1 MKPPAF
7 DVVQPTTV
15 AECLDALGDE
25 GGDDVKIIAGGQS
38 LVPLLNFRLANPRLL
53 VDVNRLT
60 DVVDVALVPGHI
72 EVGPITR
79 QHALTMNPLVRDRL
93 PVLAEAIRHIGHLQ
107 IRTRGTACG
116 SVAHADPAA
125 EIPLVLTL
133 LGGNLVVRSAGRS
146 RSIKPDDFFRGYW
159 TTGLRADEMIVAI
172 RFALPQTRFGW
183 SFRELAPR
191 HGDFASVIVAVTA
204 CPRAGTRDVR
214 VAVGA
219 ATETPT
225 RLAGIEA
232 ELSAAPRLRPGDEL
246 IRRLAGDAATRLT
259 LRSEAADL
267 VHVLE
272 VMVADGV
279 DEALAAAP
287 MAAA

>member
-7 DVVQPTTV
+7 DVVQPATV
-15 AECLDALGDE
+15 TECLDALNE
-25 GGDDVKIIAGGQS
+25 GGDDAKIIAGGQS

-60 DVVDVALVPGHI
+60 DVVDVALGPGHV
-72 EVGPITR
+72 EVGPTTR
-79 QHALTMNPLVRDRL
+79 QQALTMNPLVRDRL
-93 PVLAEAIRHIGHLQ
+93 PVLAEATRHIGHLQ

-116 SVAHADPAA
+116 SVAHADSAA
-125 EIPLVLTL
+125 EIPLVFTL
-133 LGGNLVVRSAGRS
+133 LGGSLVVRSASGA
-146 RSIKPDDFFRGYW
+146 RSIKPDDFFQGYW
-159 TTGLRADEMIVAI
+159 TTDLRADEMIVAI

-191 HGDFASVIVAVTA
+191 HGDFASVIVAVTV
-204 CPRAGTRDVR
+204 CPRVGTREVR

-246 IRRLAGDAATRLT
+246 IRRLAADAATRLT

-267 VHVLE
+267 VQVLE

-287 MAAA
+287 KAAA